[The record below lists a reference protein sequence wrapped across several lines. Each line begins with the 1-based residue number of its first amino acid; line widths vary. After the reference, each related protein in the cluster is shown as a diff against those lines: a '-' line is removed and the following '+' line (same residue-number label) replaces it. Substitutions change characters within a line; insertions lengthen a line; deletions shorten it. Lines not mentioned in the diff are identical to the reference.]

1 LLPEIMLNS
10 YRIRDIA
17 DAILGRNWQEEF
29 HPFIAMLEKKSAV
42 IREIVFA
49 DDREAA
55 DYESFFS
62 LFFTAR
68 RYRKEIVTSNKSEV
82 LDDAISSLRKCAE
95 TPALTEMKF
104 TQLSGAPTAVLR
116 DVAFEAMHFMFP
128 ERYCLATR
136 WVWNPERGTGALKDV
151 ISAEKRDMSF
161 DERQKVLRNIFSSI
175 RVHGYAFMNSFPLDL
190 MCALYYSQE
199 VIGAKDH
206 SMNAGGMEAL
216 FPSHGAVSVMILGL
230 RGLKYAN
237 P

>member
-1 LLPEIMLNS
+1 MPEIMLNS

-17 DAILGRNWQEEF
+17 DAVLGRNWEEELQQYLT
-29 HPFIAMLEKKSAV
+29 MLERKGV
-42 IREIVFA
+42 IIREIVEA
-49 DDREAA
+49 EERERT
-55 DYESFFS
+55 DYESFIS
-62 LFFTAR
+62 LFFPAR
-68 RYRKEIVTSNKSEV
+68 RYRREILSSNKPEV
-82 LDDAISSLRKCAE
+82 LDDAISSLRNCAE
-95 TPALTEMKF
+95 TPALTELKF
-104 TQLSGAPTAVLR
+104 AQMSGAPAAVLR
-116 DVAFEAMHFMFP
+116 DMAYEGMHFMFP

-136 WVWNPERGTGALKDV
+136 WVWNPERGTGALRDV
-151 ISAEKRDMSF
+151 IRAEKRDMSF
-161 DERQKVLRNIFSSI
+161 EERQKVLRNILSSI
-175 RVHGYAFMNSFPLDL
+175 KVHGYVFRDSFPLDL